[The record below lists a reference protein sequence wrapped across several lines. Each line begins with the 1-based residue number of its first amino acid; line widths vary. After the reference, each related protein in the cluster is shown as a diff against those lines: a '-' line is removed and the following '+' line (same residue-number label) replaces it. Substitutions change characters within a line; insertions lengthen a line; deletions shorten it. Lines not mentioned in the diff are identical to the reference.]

1 MVAYPTSIAKFYKTL
16 KAAIWLFAVKNSIEQ
31 LNNLQFKCFSV
42 MSVKNLC
49 IQKYMKRK
57 AKGSAVCRSVQK
69 TFTFISF
76 YFILFFWLGVCL
88 KLETAHKFIE
98 SKKWIN
104 VMHICDYKGKLEGGG
119 GGSWHFYHSCLYIN
133 SKAIY
138 IRAILFKSKSRCNP
152 LSHWAISPRF

>member
-49 IQKYMKRK
+49 IQKYTKRK
-57 AKGSAVCRSVQK
+57 AKVVQCAGLCRK
-69 TFTFISF
+69 LLLLF

-88 KLETAHKFIE
+88 KLETAHKFIG

-104 VMHICDYKGKLEGGG
+104 VMHICDYKGKLEGRGGEGG
-119 GGSWHFYHSCLYIN
+119 GLTF
-133 SKAIY
+133 
-138 IRAILFKSKSRCNP
+138 
-152 LSHWAISPRF
+152 LSFMPVY

>member
-1 MVAYPTSIAKFYKTL
+1 MGISNAPTSIPKFYKTL

-88 KLETAHKFIE
+88 KLERAHKFIE

-104 VMHICDYKGKLEGGG
+104 VMHICHYKGKLEGGVDI
-119 GGSWHFYHSCLYIN
+119 SIIHACILIQKQYT
-133 SKAIY
+133 
-138 IRAILFKSKSRCNP
+138 LFKSKSRCNP
-152 LSHWAISPRF
+152 LPHWAISPRF